1 MAGCKTCCDDVPQQV
16 LIERILKSLLR
27 KMIQDGD
34 LQSGLNNCDGLAL
47 PKSTQVPSC
56 TDVTQMIQKA
66 LRDAAGGNG
75 PNDIRGQIIDVIN
88 GLILD
93 GTLSPGLQ
101 TCDGAALGK
110 GAKIATCA
118 DLDCAQFKCGGNNG
132 GGTNPVDK
140 YLTNVI
146 IDEAA
151 KTMTFKVKGQPDI
164 VIDVT
169 KFLEDLNDYV
179 TNAIVDN
186 AAKTITLKVKNQNDV
201 VIELE
206 EMLQGLGGGDDTYH
220 TVKQPTFN
228 NDTRV
233 LTIPQERFRNGTSQG
248 VDNWEITIPATGN
261 APGGADNDTKTARLE
276 FVENNDNGRKV
287 RVKLTDTAGGTF
299 ETADLELP
307 AAGGPDNDTKI
318 TKIER
323 VYTPWQS
330 ASKPS
335 MVHFKITDSAGDTFE
350 SGKLFA
356 SAMAGI
362 RSHWDFTK
370 PLTDTPVNSPV
381 NSRFNV
387 YQNWQSINETG
398 DPITTPW
405 FGEGAD
411 MPYEW
416 TTGVEFLPDTKQLKL
431 TQLRGAP
438 TDNTPVEGEK
448 VWTVDL
454 SSLAAGGGGAENVAL
469 TRKGNSLYNVSGKD
483 FSQYAVAYEY
493 TFTNAEGQETKFKE
507 AMSRPMFF
515 ELPVNGSSVTSLETL
530 YLTPWIYRI
539 EDDSVI
545 LGNYVELP
553 VTMLD
558 TPELRGTT
566 LDIKLKHRMSTGDVP
581 HSVQTVSVDLAALAG
596 GGGAPTPPNV
606 SGNAKP
612 ASNDD
617 TKLPTKLYGTRTALL
632 GEPDAWEE
640 VVASDGN
647 TYLRP
652 LWRKQ

>member
-276 FVENNDNGRKV
+276 FVETNDNGRKV
-287 RVKLTDTAGGTF
+287 KVKLTDTAGGTF

-330 ASKPS
+330 VSKPS

-362 RSHWDFTK
+362 RPHWDFTK

-387 YQNWQSINETG
+387 YANWQSINATG
-398 DPITTPW
+398 DPVTTPW
-405 FGEGAD
+405 LGEDAD

-416 TTGVEFLPDTKQLKL
+416 TTSVEFAPDTKELKI

-438 TDNTPVEGEK
+438 TDKTPVEGEK

-469 TRKGNSLYNVSGKD
+469 TREEKD
-483 FSQYAVAYEY
+483 FSGIYNNLFRNEANVYEY
-493 TFTNAEGQETKFKE
+493 TFTNAAGQQQKFKE
-507 AMSRPMFF
+507 VIGRPIA
-515 ELPVNGSSVTSLETL
+515 LKYVVETG
-530 YLTPWIYRI
+530 
-539 EDDSVI
+539 
-545 LGNYVELP
+545 GNYGLAKHQIEHYRLIDEGQGTKGELD
-553 VTMLD
+553 LAHAALG
-558 TPELRGTT
+558 TPRLEGTV
-566 LDIKLKHRMSTGDVP
+566 LKINMHHRQYEEKVGGSD
-581 HSVQTVSVDLAALAG
+581 QEVSVDLAALAG

-606 SGNAKP
+606 GGNAKP